1 MAEPYLI
8 FVGEVSCARS
18 DRAPGLTLSGHDR
31 AHPGAH
37 PTLAF
42 SSAAPADLPAALA
55 DVRIERLPSG
65 WRIASGTRAW
75 QLGDTAV
82 HLHRDAGTEFYRAI
96 PPRPAPWRKR
106 LFWRLVLGIAQR
118 RAGFRLLRALRG

>member
-1 MAEPYLI
+1 MAEPFVS
-8 FVGEVSCARS
+8 FVGEVTCART
-18 DRAPGLTLSGHDR
+18 DAAPGLTLSGRDR

-37 PTLAF
+37 TTLAF
-42 SSAAPADLPAALA
+42 SGTAPADLPATLA
-55 DVRIERLPSG
+55 DVRIERLPAG

-75 QLGDTAV
+75 QIAAVAV

-106 LFWRLVLGIAQR
+106 LFWRLVLGIAR
-118 RAGFRLLRALRG
+118 LPAGLNLLRALRG